1 MDENIGMSYIE
12 RVANGNAGEFYFA
25 YWVSNNFIW
34 PCRILDIDMGLDAQ
48 IEIYDEQYHST
59 GMFIGVQVKTTAKT
73 LEESPCV
80 SVPLKNIVYWESIN
94 DPVIIIRVC
103 LNNNSQ
109 EPSLYWKHLKKKEL
123 RNYLSKSK
131 IKTHETVSISFEG
144 NDDLLKKSDKS
155 LWLKVFL
162 NDEDMDIIEHAETI
176 QSKIDFLGLYFEKN
190 SDDGQLTAGYPY
202 HNFPSELNDILNE
215 YDILSNAVKI
225 NPRLKYLSN
234 EVTSAINSYSL
245 HINIILSAFTEGW
258 KSHSIHISDF
268 NLSSS
273 TINPALHRIIIGD

>member
-12 RVANGNAGEFYFA
+12 KVANGNAGEFYFA

-73 LEESPCV
+73 LEESPCI

-94 DPVIIIRVC
+94 DPVVIIRVC

-109 EPSLYWKHLKKKEL
+109 EPSLYWKHLKKTEL
-123 RNYLSKSK
+123 KNYLKKAQIKSY
-131 IKTHETVSISFEG
+131 ETVSISFEE
-144 NDDLLKKSDKS
+144 NNNFLKKSDKS
-155 LWLKVFL
+155 LWLKLFL
-162 NDEDMDIIEHAETI
+162 RDEDIVIIEHAETI
-176 QSKIDFLGLYFEKN
+176 KSKIVFLGQYFEEN
-190 SDDGQLTAGYPY
+190 SDDGRLTAGYPY

-215 YDILSNAVKI
+215 YDKLFNAVKI
-225 NPRLKYLSN
+225 NPRLEYLSN
-234 EVTSAINSYSL
+234 EVSSAINSYNL
-245 HINIILSAFTEGW
+245 HINIILRSFTEGVE
-258 KSHSIHISDF
+258 SHSINTSDF
-268 NLSSS
+268 DRFS
-273 TINPALHRIIIGD
+273 TTNPALHRIINGG